1 MLQRPFLRL
10 KKFTCVSL
18 KNRFS
23 LIHIDKKC
31 EVPLIYKVYRL
42 KFDKEYCT
50 KNQLENTLTTISK
63 DEVVKFGKLSHNW
76 WNPRG
81 EMKLLHLMNPTRVA
95 YIRRHMC
102 ELFRR
107 SQNVARPLTGLRIVD
122 VGCGAGLLS
131 ESLARLGGSVLGIDA
146 SEENIDTA
154 TFHAKNDPLFLDQ
167 NSGELC
173 LSYRCT
179 TPEKLLEV
187 ESSLFDAVC
196 CLEVVE
202 HVDNVP
208 TFISSL
214 CTLVKPGGALF
225 LSTINR
231 TTLSFLLTIVGAEY
245 LCNWVPRGTHDWT
258 KYLTPEEIIMLL
270 RQQKDSN
277 MHVVNVTGLRYNP
290 FRMSWHETTDLT
302 VNYILCAVKQKNNQ
316 SNIK

>member
-1 MLQRPFLRL
+1 MRFA
-10 KKFTCVSL
+10 KKSF
-18 KNRFS
+18 F
-23 LIHIDKKC
+23 
-31 EVPLIYKVYRL
+31 
-42 KFDKEYCT
+42 

-76 WNPRG
+76 WNPRGDFSLFITVSCLCEVPHILLDCLLVRQLG